1 MYSETALNKTD
12 NFAFLFVCFLGL
24 HLRHVKVP
32 RLGVKSELPL
42 PAYTTAIATRDPQPT
57 ERGQGSNLRPGYQ
70 LDLFLLLHE
79 GNSTTLPF

>member
-42 PAYTTAIATRDPQPT
+42 PAYTTATATRDPQPT
-57 ERGQGSNLRPGYQ
+57 ERGRGIKPATSW
-70 LDLFLLLHE
+70 FLV
-79 GNSTTLPF
+79 GFVAVTVV